1 MTKKTRAELV
11 LLATT
16 VIWGGTFVVNKIA
29 LVDTSPLLFITVRFF
44 IASVFFLVFFR
55 KAILPL
61 PPGALF
67 HGGLLGLFLFLG
79 FSTQTVGLLYTTAS
93 KSAFITGMMVVFVP
107 VVQVLV
113 EHRAP
118 KVGNILGVVVVVI
131 GLWLLTAPQGSS
143 FNQGDALSLVCA
155 VFFAV
160 YIVHLDIVSQ
170 KMSALQLTF
179 LQTAAMM
186 VLAGL
191 GTVFF
196 EQVSVT
202 VTRDLLL
209 SLAYLTVF
217 ATIFTLFV
225 QTRFQKDTTPTR
237 AVVIF
242 SIEPVI
248 ASAIAAVVLG
258 ETLGREGLLG
268 GALII
273 GGVLVSELSDA
284 IPGLNRAVGKSASG

>member
-29 LVDTSPLLFITVRFF
+29 LIDTSPLLFITVRFF
-44 IASVFFLVFFR
+44 IATVFFLVFFR

-61 PPGALF
+61 PRGAVF

-79 FSTQTVGLLYTTAS
+79 FSTQTIGLLYTTAS

-118 KVGNILGVVVVVI
+118 KVGNILGIVVVVI
-131 GLWLLTAPQGSS
+131 GLWLLTAPQGAS

-191 GTVFF
+191 GTLFF

-202 VTRDLLL
+202 VTGDLLL
-209 SLAYLTVF
+209 CLAYLTIF

-284 IPGLNRAVGKSASG
+284 IPGLNRAVGKSTPR